1 MLWQFRSPENLLTDD
16 IPALEA
22 YTLWDDVKEEGDP
35 RTAVWSGGDLVAEEE
50 EEL

>member
-22 YTLWDDVKEEGDP
+22 YTLWDDVKEEDQP